1 MHHHPRA
8 ILRLGLPIA
17 MGQLGVIV
25 MGFADT
31 MRVGRYSTTALAA
44 ASFVNSAFNL
54 IFFMLVGYSYG
65 LTPLIA
71 GLFGRGERGEAGRTL
86 GHAVVCNL
94 LYAAVLVAVMSGVY
108 FCLSGFGQPEEVLP
122 LVRPYY
128 LCILASMPFVAL
140 FNVLRQFTDG
150 ITETRTAMWVLLAG
164 NALNLLGNWLLI
176 YGVGPFPEWGLTGA
190 GVSTLVAR
198 VAVAVILLAHLCLRG
213 RYADYRAGLRHF
225 LPRRPLLQQIHRQS
239 FPISLQMGMETGA
252 FTLSC
257 VMAGWLGAGHLAAFQ
272 VMLTVG
278 TLGYLFYYS
287 FGSGL
292 SIRVALF
299 YGQKDWPEVRRA
311 TAAGTHILLGMALIS
326 SSLMWGADRWL
337 VGLFTSDPAVLSL
350 ALSLIPPLV
359 LYQLGDA
366 MQVCYANA
374 LRGTAQVKA
383 MMWIAFVSYLCV
395 NLPMGYFRAFVCGW
409 ESFGLF
415 IAFSFGLF
423 TAALLFLRSY
433 RRALAEAGRRG

>member
-1 MHHHPRA
+1 MP
-8 ILRLGLPIA
+8 
-17 MGQLGVIV
+17 
-25 MGFADT
+25 
-31 MRVGRYSTTALAA
+31 
-44 ASFVNSAFNL
+44 
-54 IFFMLVGYSYG
+54 
-65 LTPLIA
+65 PL
-71 GLFGRGERGEAGRTL
+71 
-86 GHAVVCNL
+86 
-94 LYAAVLVAVMSGVY
+94 
-108 FCLSGFGQPEEVLP
+108 
-122 LVRPYY
+122 
-128 LCILASMPFVAL
+128 
-140 FNVLRQFTDG
+140 
-150 ITETRTAMWVLLAG
+150 
-164 NALNLLGNWLLI
+164 
-176 YGVGPFPEWGLTGA
+176 
-190 GVSTLVAR
+190 
-198 VAVAVILLAHLCLRG
+198 
-213 RYADYRAGLRHF
+213 
-225 LPRRPLLQQIHRQS
+225 
-239 FPISLQMGMETGA
+239 
-252 FTLSC
+252 
-257 VMAGWLGAGHLAAFQ
+257 
-272 VMLTVG
+272 VG

-395 NLPMGYFRAFVCGW
+395 NLPVGYFLAFVCGW

-423 TAALLFLRSY
+423 TAAFLFLRSY
-433 RRALAEAGRRG
+433 RRALGEAERRG